1 MKFPERVY
9 TVEEVKKA
17 REIIE
22 RGYKHRLT
30 VKGKPKFKNKVK
42 EALKLVKAA
51 RYYDFVRT
59 YITQIREIDGLSQL
73 REAEAAIWANKYA
86 VADPVDAA
94 SFIVQKTQQMKDYI
108 EGRPYYGGQGEMRAV
123 EKRIEFLET
132 LRKRSRNQTIKKRCQ
147 EILKSWAEM
156 QFP

>member
-9 TVEEVKKA
+9 TVEEVEKA

-22 RGYKHRLT
+22 KGYKHRLT
-30 VKGKPKFKNKVK
+30 VKGKSKFKEKVK

-51 RYYDFVRT
+51 KYYDFVRT
-59 YITQIREIDGLSQL
+59 YIKQIREIDGLSQL

-108 EGRPYYGGQGEMRAV
+108 EGRPYYGGRGEMRAI
-123 EKRIEFLET
+123 EKRIEFLEN
-132 LRKRSRNQTIKKRCQ
+132 LKKRSRNQTIKKRCQ